1 MLRVR
6 PRTAADEPAVVALLT
21 AAADRVAALDPRA
34 RLARRPQAGDGAL
47 VAVDEAGTVHGH
59 VRPEVQEL
67 EADDESRMFA
77 PDRSVCWVD
86 AAADGP
92 AAVDA
97 LATALRR
104 PGTAGADADGV
115 LWPVADELAASWW
128 AATGLEPAAHY
139 AVRPPG
145 PLPGQLPDGV
155 AVRPAGPGDTEDVLA
170 LHQDAVVFQ
179 AAVSPY
185 VRAVPAGEVGFRRR
199 LLERRSSTHVA
210 VAGGQLVGV
219 CEWWVMAVDAGA
231 DADDQP
237 GMVPPGRYV
246 YLNSVAVRFES
257 RGAGLGRALVGAA
270 LAAAGPGLAGSTLWF
285 NEHNP
290 IASRV
295 WPHLG
300 WRPLWTSWERRGR

>member
-1 MLRVR
+1 M
-6 PRTAADEPAVVALLT
+6 VALL
-21 AAADRVAALDPRA
+21 AATADRVAALDPLV
-34 RLARRPQAGDGAL
+34 RLARRPLAGDGAL

-59 VRPEVQEL
+59 VRPEVQEF

-77 PDRSVCWVD
+77 PDRSVSWVD

-128 AATGLEPAAHY
+128 AAAGLERAAHY

-145 PLPGQLPDGV
+145 PLPGQVPDGV
-155 AVRPAGPGDTEDVLA
+155 AVRPARPGDTEDVLA
-170 LHQDAVVFQ
+170 LHRDAVVFQ

-185 VRAVPAGEVGFRRR
+185 VRAVLAAEVGFRRR
-199 LLERRSSTHVA
+199 LQEGRSNTHVA
-210 VAGGQLVGV
+210 VAGGDLVGV
-219 CEWWVMAVDAGA
+219 CEWWVMAVDPAA
-231 DADDQP
+231 DADGRP
-237 GMVPPGRYV
+237 ALLPPGRYAF
-246 YLNSVAVRFES
+246 LNSVAVRFES

-270 LAAAGPGLAGSTLWF
+270 LAAGGPDLAGSTLWF

-300 WRPLWTSWERRGR
+300 WRPVWTSWERRGR

>member
-1 MLRVR
+1 VR

-21 AAADRVAALDPRA
+21 ATADRVAALDPRV
-34 RLARRPQAGDGAL
+34 RLARRPLDGDGAL

-59 VRPEVQEL
+59 VRPEVHEL
-67 EADDESRMFA
+67 DPDDESRMFA
-77 PDRSVCWVD
+77 PDHWVSWVD

-97 LATALRR
+97 LAAALRR
-104 PGTAGADADGV
+104 PGTAGADADTV
-115 LWPVADELAASWW
+115 LWPAADELAASWW
-128 AATGLEPAAHY
+128 AGAGLERAAHY

-145 PLPGQLPDGV
+145 QLPGQVPDGV
-155 AVRPAGPGDTEDVLA
+155 AVRPVRPADTEEVLA

-185 VRAVPAGEVGFRRR
+185 VRAVPAGEAGFHRR
-199 LLERRSSTHVA
+199 LLEGRSSTHVA
-210 VAGGQLVGV
+210 VAGGELVGA
-219 CEWWVMAVDAGA
+219 CEWWVMTVDPA
-231 DADDQP
+231 ADDPP
-237 GMVPPGRYV
+237 GLLPPGRYA

-257 RGAGLGRALVGAA
+257 RGAGVGRALVGAA
-270 LAAAGPGLAGSTLWF
+270 LAAAGPDLAGSTLWF

-300 WRPLWTSWERRGR
+300 WRPLWTSWERRAR